1 MTLNSLRQRFTID
14 ESGEA
19 RYAIHE
25 WIWLTCKFCKPI
37 SPHVDRKLTVSQ

>member
-19 RYAIHE
+19 RYAIYI
-25 WIWLTCKFCKPI
+25 WIDLLTYIPFACRTE
-37 SPHVDRKLTVSQ
+37 VDG